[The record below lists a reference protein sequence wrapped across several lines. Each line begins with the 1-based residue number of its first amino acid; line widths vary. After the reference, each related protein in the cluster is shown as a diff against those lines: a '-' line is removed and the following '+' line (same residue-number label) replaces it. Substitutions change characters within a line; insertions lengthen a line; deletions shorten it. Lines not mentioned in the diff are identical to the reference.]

1 MACVRS
7 GSGEGNAVSDACAL
21 ALPMHSRLLDMASYG
36 LPKRRGEAREAGA
49 AAGLVSSTTSRTG
62 PLVRIE
68 IDRDATRAK
77 KLRKSVI
84 TGARLH
90 EQETQA
96 SGFRVRAAMLTT
108 TYRDDVD
115 QCPKDIA
122 RLLDHVRGYF
132 NRASRA
138 KYGKGGPRFRY
149 VWVMELTKRLRP
161 HYHLLFWLPKGIRI
175 PKPDERGWW
184 PHGSTRIE
192 WAKYA
197 VGYMAKYASKFCA
210 LAAAHMPRGFRT
222 HATGGLNQESKRE
235 LRWWKSPLE
244 AREALGMFAD
254 IRKIVGG
261 YADKHTGEI
270 WLSPWHVIFQP
281 DGRLIAW
288 RYAP

>member
-1 MACVRS
+1 MTDL
-7 GSGEGNAVSDACAL
+7 AVIRDT
-21 ALPMHSRLLDMASYG
+21 HSTRLHMASFG
-36 LPKRRGEAREAGA
+36 LPRRRDAGA
-49 AAGLVSSTTSRTG
+49 SGASAGLVSSTTSRT
-62 PLVRIE
+62 PTVRIE
-68 IDRDATRAK
+68 IDRNATRAK

-90 EQETQA
+90 EEEAQA
-96 SGFRVRAAMLTT
+96 QGFRVRAAMLTT

-175 PKPDERGWW
+175 PKADKRGWW

-197 VGYMAKYASKFCA
+197 VGYIAKYASKFCPLTA
-210 LAAAHMPRGFRT
+210 MHMPKGFRT
-222 HATGGLNQESKRE
+222 HAVGGLNAESKRE
-235 LRWWKSPLE
+235 LRWWKSPLD
-244 AREALGMFAD
+244 AREFFGAFAD
-254 IRKIVGG
+254 IRKCVGG
-261 YADKHTGEI
+261 YFDKLTGEF
-270 WLSPWHVIFQP
+270 WPSPWRVIFQS

-288 RYAP
+288 KPA